1 MTSQIY
7 DHVTALVGNTP
18 VFRLPRISAE
28 LGAEIFAKAEHLNP
42 GGSIKDRIALAM
54 VDAAEAAGHIQKGQT
69 LVEATAGNTGIG
81 LAWIAAARGYK
92 FVSVMNA
99 SDKGPKT
106 ELMESMGAE
115 VALADPEIPWDTDE
129 GCLGIA
135 QRIADERGGLFL
147 NQFANAANPDVH
159 EKTTAPEIL
168 AAFDKLDF
176 LIVGVGTGGTVTGLA
191 RGLKPHMP
199 ELQIV
204 GVPAEGSYL
213 GSEKPGD
220 RIAGITP
227 DFEAEVFDPKS
238 MDILFPVDADSA
250 FAAARRL
257 LETEGLP
264 VGHSSGAFL
273 VAAEHLAQK
282 HPGSKILF
290 FTCDSV
296 RNYSQLL
303 GRGR

>member
-1 MTSQIY
+1 MPTKIY
-7 DHVTALVGNTP
+7 DDITALVGNTP
-18 VFRLPRISAE
+18 VFKLPRLSEE
-28 LGAEIFAKAEHLNP
+28 LGAEIFIKAEHLNP
-42 GGSIKDRIALAM
+42 GGSIKDRVALAM
-54 VDAAEAAGHIQKGQT
+54 VNAAEAEGKIEKGQT

-81 LAWIAAARGYK
+81 LAWVAAARGYK

-99 SDKGPKT
+99 ADKGPKT

-115 VALADPEIPWDTDE
+115 VELADPDIPWDTEE

-135 QRIADERGGLFL
+135 QRIADERGGVFL
-147 NQFANAANPDVH
+147 NQFENPANPKAH
-159 EKTTAPEIL
+159 ETTTAPEIL
-168 AAFDKLDF
+168 DAFGDSLDV

-191 RGLKPHMP
+191 RGLKPHAP
-199 ELQIV
+199 NLSIV
-204 GVPAEGSYL
+204 GVPADGSYL

-227 DFEAEVFDPKS
+227 DFEAEIFDPKS
-238 MDILFPVDADSA
+238 MDVLFPVDSESA
-250 FAAARRL
+250 LVATRRL

-273 VAAEHLAQK
+273 IAAEQQAK
-282 HPGSKILF
+282 EKPGSKICF

-296 RNYSQLL
+296 RNYPKLL
-303 GRGR
+303 AR

>member
-1 MTSQIY
+1 MTAHIH

-18 VFRLPRISAE
+18 VFRLPRLSQE

-54 VDAAEAAGHIQKGQT
+54 VDAAEAAGRIQPGQT

-99 SDKGPKT
+99 ADKGPKT

-115 VALADPEIPWDTDE
+115 VVLADPDIPWDTDE

-135 QRIADERGGLFL
+135 GRIAEERGGLFL
-147 NQFANAANPDVH
+147 NQFENPANPAVH
-159 EKTTAPEIL
+159 ENQTSSEIL
-168 AAFDKLDF
+168 DTFGDDLDF

-191 RGLKPHMP
+191 RGLKPHLP
-199 ELQIV
+199 NLKIV

-227 DFEAEVFDPKS
+227 DFEAEIFDPKS
-238 MDILFPVDADSA
+238 MDILFPVDAE
-250 FAAARRL
+250 AALDATRRL
-257 LETEGLP
+257 LKLEGLP

-273 VAAEHLAQK
+273 IAAEHVAKQ
-282 HPGSKILF
+282 HPGTKILF

-296 RNYSQLL
+296 RNYSTLL
-303 GRGR
+303 GRA